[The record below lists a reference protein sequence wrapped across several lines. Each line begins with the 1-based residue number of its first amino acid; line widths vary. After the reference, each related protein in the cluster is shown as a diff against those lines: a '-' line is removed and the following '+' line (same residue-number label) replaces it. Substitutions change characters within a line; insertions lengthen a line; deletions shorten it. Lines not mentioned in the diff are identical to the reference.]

1 MIKRKIIE
9 IELNLSQAGTES
21 PSRTDRKGEV
31 SFLRGQN
38 GMGHSRVLIAAH
50 FTSPTSETVR

>member
-1 MIKRKIIE
+1 MIKRKITE

-31 SFLRGQN
+31 TFLREQN
-38 GMGHSRVLIAAH
+38 GTGHSRMLIPGPFH
-50 FTSPTSETVR
+50 QPNQ